1 MNIKRIFGVLL
12 TLLGIAALIYTA
24 TLFLNS
30 VDSNRDIKML
40 VIYGVLGVVFFVSGM
55 GLIKTINDES

>member
-30 VDSNRDIKML
+30 VDSDRDIKML

-55 GLIKTINDES
+55 GLIKTIKDES